1 MLNAFRNRG
10 QPGEEQTD
18 ELLSAYLDGV
28 LDLNERATLEARLQ
42 EDRDLL
48 ARLNVLRQ
56 TKKAL
61 AQLPQVAVPRN
72 FILSPSMTGVPRSAP
87 PKLRRRTWPAFGWAT
102 AAVTLLFLLVFA
114 GDVFVVAPSQRVEPA
129 QIAAQQAPIAREA
142 ESLPDVAEKASLGVQ
157 VTVEVEREEI
167 VAPTNEKQAY
177 AAEQEAPVEAPLPAA
192 EAEALPPAAG
202 QRETLVGESAAP
214 VAEAAEEE
222 STADADE
229 MRLQSATSATI
240 EGAVESA
247 QETPPAPATSTP
259 GPEATPMPET
269 KAAIIAA
276 TSPATAEVETA
287 APPVA
292 SPTAM
297 LEATEA
303 EIGPETLPERAATP
317 DAVAVLIMTPDTAAS
332 ASEADDV
339 HTWLRVAEFGLGLAV
354 IGLALAT
361 LMVRRRES

>member
-10 QPGEEQTD
+10 QPGEEQID

-28 LDLNERATLEARLQ
+28 LDLDERAMLEARLQ

-72 FILSPSMTGVPRSAP
+72 FILSPSMAAAPKPAP
-87 PKLRRRTWPAFGWAT
+87 PKMKRRTWPVFGWAT

-114 GDVFVVAPSQRVEPA
+114 GDVFVVAPSQRAEPT
-129 QIAAQQAPIAREA
+129 QIAAQQAPVVREA
-142 ESLPDVAEKASLGVQ
+142 ESLPDAEEEVSLGVQ

-177 AAEQEAPVEAPLPAA
+177 VAEQEAPVEAPLP
-192 EAEALPPAAG
+192 PAAG
-202 QRETLVGESAAP
+202 ESETLVGESEAP
-214 VAEAAEEE
+214 VAEVAEEE
-222 STADADE
+222 SVAEADE
-229 MRLQSATSATI
+229 MRLQSATSATA

-247 QETPPAPATSTP
+247 KETAPMPATPTP
-259 GPEATPMPET
+259 GPAPTQALET
-269 KAAIIAA
+269 RGAIVTA

-292 SPTAM
+292 SPTA
-297 LEATEA
+297 LPEATQA
-303 EIGPETLPERAATP
+303 EIGLETLPERAATP
-317 DAVAVLIMTPDTAAS
+317 DAVAVLILTPDAAAGS
-332 ASEADDV
+332 TDTDDV
-339 HTWLRVAEFGLGLAV
+339 RMWLRVAEFGLGLAV